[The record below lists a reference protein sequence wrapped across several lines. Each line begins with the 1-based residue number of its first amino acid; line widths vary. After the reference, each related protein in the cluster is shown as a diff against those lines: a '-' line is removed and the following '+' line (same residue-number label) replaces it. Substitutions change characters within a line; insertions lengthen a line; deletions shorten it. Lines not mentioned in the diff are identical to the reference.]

1 VAGGNDTLCMT
12 VSDTGNGIPETM
24 RDSLFEP
31 FASDRAGGTGLG
43 LAMAREIIEA
53 HGGSIRVA
61 PSAKS
66 ATLEMDLP
74 WRAS

>member
-1 VAGGNDTLCMT
+1 VT
-12 VSDTGNGIPETM
+12 VSDTGAGIPDSL

-31 FASDRAGGTGLG
+31 FASGRTGGTGLG
-43 LAMAREIIEA
+43 LAIAREIVEA
-53 HGGSIRVA
+53 HGGAIRLA
-61 PSAKS
+61 PSATG